1 MNFGII
7 FKELYEEATHSSAQ
21 LDGGVYSLAMLAAL
35 NCGLVNMVPKIADRA
50 RMQGVQLT
58 EASYT
63 TLIQALGEHGSIDEA
78 VNCLEVMVDEGLR
91 PNVITY
97 AAAMAACR
105 DRPETVLSLLTRM
118 KAEKIE
124 PNTVVLTTA
133 INSLARAGGAY
144 SDHAAAILRHMEK
157 NGPEPNIYTY
167 NTITR
172 AYAEAGRLDE
182 ALGVLRDIKNRN
194 LAPDRYT
201 FTTLL
206 IACGRMNQSDKVKD
220 VMGIMEEAGVQPD
233 VIVYGAAIDAHRRA
247 NNSLLAVEC
256 LQDMYRHHL
265 EPNAAHFNLV
275 LRTLKAEGF
284 ADKMFKMVMALTAKD
299 DSKVC
304 YMFLKVALQLFR

>member
-1 MNFGII
+1 
-7 FKELYEEATHSSAQ
+7 
-21 LDGGVYSLAMLAAL
+21 MLAAL
-35 NCGLVNMVPKIADRA
+35 NCGLVSMVPKIADRA

-63 TLIQALGEHGSIDEA
+63 TLIQALGEHGNVDDA
-78 VNCLEVMVDEGLR
+78 VKSLDVMVDEGLQ

-118 KAEKIE
+118 KAENIE

-133 INSLARAGGAY
+133 INSLARAGGKY
-144 SDHAAAILRHMEK
+144 SDHAAGILSHMEK
-157 NGPEPNIYTY
+157 HGPEPNIYTY

-182 ALGVLRDIKNRN
+182 AVGVLRDIKNRN

-206 IACGRMNQSDKVKD
+206 IACGRMNQSDKVNV
-220 VMGIMEEAGVQPD
+220 VMSIMEEAGVEPD
-233 VIVYGAAIDAHRRA
+233 AIIYGAAIDAHRRA

-256 LQDMYRHHL
+256 LQDMYRHQL

-284 ADKMFKMVMALTAKD
+284 VDKMFKMVMALTAKD
-299 DSKVC
+299 DSKV
-304 YMFLKVALQLFR
+304 FTTLSLLNEILIFQRIG